1 MWPNSQFPADLVTFT
16 EEFLNG
22 KLHFLCGVIC
32 PFQIQYDDGTI
43 DWLGL
48 LHVTYWWYLCS
59 LNILK
64 DTSFHF
70 SIDMRY
76 YSVALIKSLS
86 ITSLSSNLSS
96 KSTLCNALELVP
108 NLLRHS
114 HPVAMWAFS
123 RFRHCFSPRTF
134 ISSQEGTVCFSLSQ
148 SLCKVFSISFLRI
161 SHNIAE
167 VILAHQCH
175 SLTQQMNYIES
186 SV

>member
-1 MWPNSQFPADLVTFT
+1 MPISNTVWWWN
-16 EEFLNG
+16 
-22 KLHFLCGVIC
+22 H
-32 PFQIQYDDGTI
+32 
-43 DWLGL
+43 WLTWF
-48 LHVTYWWYLCS
+48 VAR
-59 LNILK
+59 NILMISVLIEHFK
-64 DTSFHF
+64 GYIFSFQYRHE
-70 SIDMRY
+70 ILLGGINQ
-76 YSVALIKSLS
+76 V
-86 ITSLSSNLSS
+86 TSLSSNLSS

-175 SLTQQMNYIES
+175 SLTQQMNYIQS

>member
-48 LHVTYWWYLCS
+48 LHVTYWWYLYS

-76 YSVALIKSLS
+76 YSVALIKSHRFLQTCPVNQLCVTHWSWSPIYFAIRTQWLCELS
-86 ITSLSSNLSS
+86 VGFGIVSLQGRL
-96 KSTLCNALELVP
+96 
-108 NLLRHS
+108 
-114 HPVAMWAFS
+114 
-123 RFRHCFSPRTF
+123 
-134 ISSQEGTVCFSLSQ
+134 
-148 SLCKVFSISFLRI
+148 
-161 SHNIAE
+161 
-167 VILAHQCH
+167 
-175 SLTQQMNYIES
+175 
-186 SV
+186 